1 MVLLNQFMIRFF
13 DKAGLRILRDA
24 PSRLTAALHNAVIG
38 QPDHLLY
45 VGCGIGDDFLCSAVA
60 HELKLRGTN
69 RVVMF
74 SRHRELF
81 RHNPDVDAVY
91 DFSAKTFGRLK
102 FRGVTATHPC
112 YFHYDP
118 ATDRET
124 YPEKIILAMCRKAG
138 ITGSISLRPYFTLL
152 SAEKKT
158 GRLFAPQIV
167 IQSAGLG
174 LMKNKDWLVERYQ
187 AVADAL
193 GGRARIIQLGLAS
206 DPPIRNALDLRG
218 KTTLRESAAIL
229 ANARLFVGQVGF
241 LMHLARAVECRS
253 VIVYGGREDPA
264 ITGYIAN
271 ENVVGKT
278 ACSPC
283 LFRNRCDYDREC
295 MKMVSVEMV
304 LAAAARAWERH
315 GEALPVE
322 AVGV

>member
-1 MVLLNQFMIRFF
+1 MNTSDELPQLRFIRQLPSWLAASCLKLLV
-13 DKAGLRILRDA
+13 G
-24 PSRLTAALHNAVIG
+24 S
-38 QPDHLLY
+38 PDHLLY
-45 VGCGIGDDFLCSAVA
+45 HGFGIGDDFLCSAVA
-60 HELKLRGTN
+60 HELKLRGQ
-69 RVVMF
+69 RRIVVF
-74 SRHRELF
+74 SRYGELF
-81 RHNPDVDAVY
+81 RHNPDIDAAY
-91 DFSAKTFGRLK
+91 DFGANAFGRLHYW
-102 FRGVTATHPC
+102 GVPGTHPC
-112 YFHYDP
+112 YFRYDP

-138 ITGSISLRPYFTLL
+138 VTGSISLRPYFTLL

>member
-1 MVLLNQFMIRFF
+1 VLRYVRL
-13 DKAGLRILRDA
+13 L
-24 PSRLTAALHNAVIG
+24 PSRLTAALHNTVIG

-60 HELKLRGTN
+60 HELKIRGTN

-81 RHNPDVDAVY
+81 RLNPDIDAVY
-91 DFSAKTFGRLK
+91 NFSAKTFGRLK
-102 FRGVTATHPC
+102 FCGVTATHPC

-118 ATDRET
+118 VTDLET
-124 YPEKIILAMCRKAG
+124 YPEKIILVMCRKAG
-138 ITGSISLRPYFTLL
+138 ITGSIHLRPYITL
-152 SAEKKT
+152 SPAERAA
-158 GRLFAPQIV
+158 GGLFESQIV

-193 GGRARIIQLGLAS
+193 GGQGRVIQLGLAS
-206 DPPIRNALDLRG
+206 DPLLQRVFDLRG
-218 KTTLRESAAIL
+218 KTTLRESGAVL
-229 ANARLFVGQVGF
+229 ANARIFIGQVGF

-271 ENVVGKT
+271 ENIIGKT
-278 ACSPC
+278 TCSPC
-283 LFRNRCDYDREC
+283 MFRNRCDYDREC
-295 MKMVSVEMV
+295 MKMVTVEMV
-304 LAAAARAWERH
+304 LAAVKRTWEQH
-315 GEALPVE
+315 GAPLEVE
-322 AVGV
+322 TAMLC